1 MSTVKIGKT
10 IAVPEVN
17 AKNINSPEAWK
28 LAQSAVS
35 ASGASNGLVHF
46 YAYGLY
52 ATSVILGTKQVEIAN
67 SSGAQ
72 TAQITKAR
80 KVLEHFVAQVINE
93 DESGEK
99 IVSVETCAEALEL
112 AVSEY
117 GALGTAHAD
126 LFPKETT
133 EVSLAKAVASAVKKA
148 IELGVSVDEL
158 LALVA
163 TEFVHQSAE

>member
-10 IAVPEVN
+10 IAVPAVN
-17 AKNINSPEAWK
+17 AKNINDPAQWT
-28 LAQSAVS
+28 LAQGAVS
-35 ASGASNGLVHF
+35 ASGASNGIVHF
-46 YAYGLY
+46 YAYGLF
-52 ATSVILGTKQVEIAN
+52 ATSVILGTKQVEVAK
-67 SSGAQ
+67 SCGAQ

-80 KVLEHFVAQVINE
+80 QVLEFYVAQVINE

-112 AVSEY
+112 AIAEH
-117 GALGTAHAD
+117 GAVGTAHAE
-126 LFPKETT
+126 LFPKEPT
-133 EVSLAKAVASAVKKA
+133 EKSLAKAVASAVKKA
-148 IELGVSVDEL
+148 IELGVTVDEL